1 MLFEVVVTRKETLNK
16 NIVDS
21 IPQIRLCKRYV
32 ERIEGETLKHITF
45 NYNQTHNGNMTLPE
59 TVEHHHYREEH
70 VEEEDT
76 LSDCDDIFGPA
87 RTILRRTKTKISM
100 ISNELRLREKRKRVL
115 QLCLRK
121 LERIKDSENNLR
133 RSVCIHNTFS
143 RLTADIKRDKER
155 GQNRN
160 QHQQQQP
167 SYK

>member
-1 MLFEVVVTRKETLNK
+1 
-16 NIVDS
+16 
-21 IPQIRLCKRYV
+21 
-32 ERIEGETLKHITF
+32 
-45 NYNQTHNGNMTLPE
+45 MTLPE
-59 TVEHHHYREEH
+59 TVENHYRSEEH
-70 VEEEDT
+70 ADEDEA
-76 LSDCDDIFGPA
+76 LSDCDDIFGPSS
-87 RTILRRTKTKISM
+87 RTILRRTKNKISM

-143 RLTADIKRDKER
+143 RLTADIKQEKRDKER

-160 QHQQQQP
+160 QQQQQQ

>member
-1 MLFEVVVTRKETLNK
+1 
-16 NIVDS
+16 
-21 IPQIRLCKRYV
+21 
-32 ERIEGETLKHITF
+32 
-45 NYNQTHNGNMTLPE
+45 MTLPE
-59 TVEHHHYREEH
+59 TVEHHYREEH
-70 VEEEDT
+70 AAEEEEHA

-87 RTILRRTKTKISM
+87 RTILRRTKNKISM

-143 RLTADIKRDKER
+143 RLTADIKQEKRDKER

-160 QHQQQQP
+160 QQQQHQQQ

>member
-1 MLFEVVVTRKETLNK
+1 
-16 NIVDS
+16 
-21 IPQIRLCKRYV
+21 
-32 ERIEGETLKHITF
+32 
-45 NYNQTHNGNMTLPE
+45 MTLPE
-59 TVEHHHYREEH
+59 TVEHHHEEPA
-70 VEEEDT
+70 EDEDNT
-76 LSDCDDIFGPA
+76 EDDDIFGPA
-87 RTILRRTKTKISM
+87 RTLLRRTKNKISM

-143 RLTADIKRDKER
+143 RLSNEIKRDKER

-160 QHQQQQP
+160 QQQQQQP

>member
-1 MLFEVVVTRKETLNK
+1 
-16 NIVDS
+16 
-21 IPQIRLCKRYV
+21 
-32 ERIEGETLKHITF
+32 
-45 NYNQTHNGNMTLPE
+45 MTLPE
-59 TVEHHHYREEH
+59 HHYRSEEH
-70 VEEEDT
+70 CEDEDNT
-76 LSDCDDIFGPA
+76 LSDDDDIFGPA
-87 RTILRRTKTKISM
+87 RTLLRRTKNKISM

-143 RLTADIKRDKER
+143 RLSNEIKRDKER

-160 QHQQQQP
+160 QQQQ